1 MERRPEVGSKWR
13 GGHRQVFVVIEVVDV
28 KDHTWVHYR
37 ERDTPKEYSC
47 FLESFYSR
55 FTELTNE

>member
-1 MERRPEVGSKWR
+1 MEQRPEVGSKWR
-13 GGHRQVFVVIEVVDV
+13 GSQRQVFVVIEVVEI

-47 FLESFYSR
+47 FLESFYY
-55 FTELTNE
+55 N